1 MALHQLTS
9 VTIGVPNVAETADY
23 YAEFGLTL
31 LGDGRFATAQAGEQL
46 RLVHSPV
53 RRLVEITIAADN
65 PDDISRIARQL
76 RALDLPAR
84 TTEGAITTE
93 EPIAGFR
100 ATVAVRP
107 RLQQARVE
115 ATPYNGPGRVERP
128 TSRAPG
134 IDRPGPVRPLKLGHV
149 VIGSTDQKATQRFLT
164 DGIGLRISDEV
175 DGAAAFLRCS
185 TDHHNVLVQQAPLN
199 FLHHTAWQVTDID
212 EIGRGATA
220 LLARDPGR
228 HVWGPGRHYLGSN
241 FFWYLKDPAGNF
253 CEYYSD
259 LDCIIDDALWKPGV
273 WEGLKGLYSWGP
285 PPPASFLNPEDLA
298 ALMTGAH
305 SPR

>member
-1 MALHQLTS
+1 MPLHQLTS
-9 VTIGVPNVAETADY
+9 VTIGVPKVAETAGY
-23 YAEFGLTL
+23 YAEFGLTP
-31 LGDGRFATAQAGEQL
+31 LGDGRFATADAGEQL
-46 RLVHSPV
+46 CLVQSPV
-53 RRLVEITIAADN
+53 RRLVEITMGADD

-76 RALDLPAR
+76 RALDLPA
-84 TTEGAITTE
+84 TVTGEAVTAE

-107 RLQQARVE
+107 RLEQARAE
-115 ATPYNGPGRVERP
+115 AAPCNGPGRPERP
-128 TSRAPG
+128 NNRAPG
-134 IDRPGPVRPLKLGHV
+134 IDRTEPVRPLKIGHV
-149 VIGSTDQKATQRFLT
+149 VIGSTDQKATQRFFT
-164 DGIGLRISDEV
+164 DGIGLKISDEV
-175 DGAAAFLRCS
+175 AGAAAFLRCS

-228 HVWGPGRHYLGSN
+228 HVWGLGRHYLGSN

-253 CEYYSD
+253 SEYYSD

-273 WEGLKGLYSWGP
+273 WEGAKGLYSWGLP
-285 PPPASFLNPEDLA
+285 PPPSFLNPEDLA

-305 SPR
+305 SSR

>member
-84 TTEGAITTE
+84 TTEGAVTTE